1 MSMMIMV
8 PEEPMMMLLMIYRI
22 YCGSCYD
29 NQFAARC
36 YSCNDVFKVFTIF
49 IHRADPS

>member
-1 MSMMIMV
+1 MT
-8 PEEPMMMLLMIYRI
+8 IYRI

-49 IHRADPS
+49 VQRSDPS

>member
-1 MSMMIMV
+1 MIVTYLTMLSMT
-8 PEEPMMMLLMIYRI
+8 IYRI

-49 IHRADPS
+49 VNLAVPS